1 MRARTTI
8 GESDIAG
15 LLAGLLRKASPPI
28 RIETVNIAAG
38 ALTLRG
44 KAKVPVPIPFT
55 AVITPEIADGGLEF
69 DIELAGVP
77 GIVRRLLLDRLE
89 DKISKLPGLRRIG
102 DRIRWEAGGSFG
114 SFERSGYRSFHLP
127 PYAGQF
133 FDLHFGAA
141 GSA

>member
-77 GIVRRLLLDRLE
+77 GIVRRLLLE
-89 DKISKLPGLRRIG
+89 IG
-102 DRIRWEAGGSFG
+102 RA
-114 SFERSGYRSFHLP
+114 HV
-127 PYAGQF
+127 
-133 FDLHFGAA
+133 
-141 GSA
+141 